1 MTCTVSPAT
10 KFKLIDI
17 TGSASGNRCS
27 GLVAGST
34 PPIKQPLVNIGI
46 LNGLLIVRL
55 ISLLKKMTEGSFGS
69 VTDTTRLS

>member
-1 MTCTVSPAT
+1 M
-10 KFKLIDI
+10 
-17 TGSASGNRCS
+17 
-27 GLVAGST
+27 AGST